1 MHACET
7 TFIFSKRQAL
17 MKSDGHQYIYLHL
30 LVAAEE
36 EAKALGASPLA
47 DAPPGQPRVT
57 SSQLVLS
64 RRPADSEEPGYQVLE
79 EALSEIDSHLRVGRG
94 QRTVYCPLCPSFSIT
109 LPALINECRDVRN
122 RCTEHVRGKDH
133 LAQLAQP
140 LKQQTLGFKPAPSGS
155 GAHDS
160 R

>member
-1 MHACET
+1 
-7 TFIFSKRQAL
+7 
-17 MKSDGHQYIYLHL
+17 MKSDGHRCIYLHL

-36 EAKALGASPLA
+36 EARALSASPLA
-47 DAPPGQPRVT
+47 DAPQPHAA
-57 SSQLVLS
+57 SSQLALS
-64 RRPADSEEPGYQVLE
+64 RRPADSKEPGYQVLE
-79 EALSEIDSHLRVGRG
+79 EALSKIDSHLRVDRG

-109 LPALINECRDVRN
+109 LPVPPLINECRDVRN

-140 LKQQTLGFKPAPSGS
+140 FKQQTLAFKPAPSGS
-155 GAHDS
+155 VAHDS